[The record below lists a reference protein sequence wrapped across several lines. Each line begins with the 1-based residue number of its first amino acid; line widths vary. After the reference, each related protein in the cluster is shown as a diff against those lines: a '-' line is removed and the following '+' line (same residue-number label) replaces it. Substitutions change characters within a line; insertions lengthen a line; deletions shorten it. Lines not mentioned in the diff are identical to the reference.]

1 MKFYKLF
8 VCAMIA
14 ALTILSVNASAKN
27 KRVPK
32 IYAFGFSASFNDS
45 IVYFT
50 DIQEID
56 SVWVNDK
63 NNFLIERDNYAY
75 QLRNYFEGQG
85 QPHRTCI
92 ISYAFKRKDIEKKF
106 RKMRD
111 KYVKRGNC
119 DIKTVGSTD
128 FHFTPLE
135 LSE

>member
-1 MKFYKLF
+1 MKLYKLF

-14 ALTILSVNASAKN
+14 ALTILSVSTSAKN

-45 IVYFT
+45 TIYFT
-50 DIQEID
+50 NIQEID

-63 NNFLIERDNYAY
+63 NNFLIDRDNYSY
-75 QLRNYFEGQG
+75 QLKNYFEGQG
-85 QPHRTCI
+85 MPHRTCV
-92 ISYAFKRKDIEKKF
+92 ISYGLKRKDVEKKF

-111 KYVKRGNC
+111 KYVKRGGC
-119 DIKTVGSTD
+119 DIKMVD
-128 FHFTPLE
+128 ANAFHFTPIE